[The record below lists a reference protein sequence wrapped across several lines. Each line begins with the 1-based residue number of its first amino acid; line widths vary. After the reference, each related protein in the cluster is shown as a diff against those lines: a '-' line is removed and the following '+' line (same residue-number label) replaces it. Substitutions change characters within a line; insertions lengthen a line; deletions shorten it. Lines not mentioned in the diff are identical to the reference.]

1 MNIQI
6 FGTKKSFDTKKA
18 QRWFKE
24 RRIRFQ
30 FVDLREKDMSKGE
43 LRSVIQAAGGLDAVL
58 DPKAKDADTLALVQ
72 NLAESQRFDK
82 LLENQQ
88 LLREP
93 IVRNGRQATVGYR
106 PEVWEAWE

>member
-24 RRIRFQ
+24 RRIKFQ
-30 FVDLREKDMSKGE
+30 FIDLREKEMSKGE
-43 LRSVIQAAGGLDAVL
+43 LRSVMQAAGGIDALV
-58 DPKAKDADTLALVQ
+58 DPKAKDEETLALVQ
-72 NLAESQRFDK
+72 HLAESQRFDK

-88 LLREP
+88 ILREP
-93 IVRNGRQATVGYR
+93 IVRNGRTATVGYC
-106 PEVWEAWE
+106 PDTWTTWE

>member
-6 FGTKKSFDTKKA
+6 FGTNKSFDTKKA

-43 LRSVIQAAGGLDAVL
+43 LRLVMQAAGGLDAVL

-106 PEVWEAWE
+106 PEVWETWE